1 MIMSFPINLL
11 ISPYKQIYSTKSA
24 LLSIKNEIHLA
35 TAVGLLD
42 QSAVFYTIDHGML
55 IECLTSLFV
64 VEGAVLN

>member
-11 ISPYKQIYSTKSA
+11 ISPYKQIYSIKSA
-24 LLSIKNEIHLA
+24 NEKNEIHLA